1 MGGFG
6 FSRTTVLSVVGL
18 GLLGLVPPI
27 LQWAGQPFYLD
38 VATRLVILAIA
49 AVSLNLILGYGGMI
63 SFGHAAY
70 VGLGAYSVGI
80 PAHHWLYGGLED
92 WGLATVSGLVQIPLA
107 VGVSALFALV
117 TGAICLRTKGV
128 YFIMITMAFAQMAFY
143 AFVSISEY
151 GGDDGLVIDTRSELP
166 LVNLDDPL
174 QLFWLA
180 WGSLVVAVLLV
191 RMIANS
197 RFGMV
202 LQGAKGNDERVVMLG
217 FNTYLYRLTAYVIS
231 GAMAGYAGALM
242 ANFTTFISPDT
253 MSWANSGELMFM
265 VILGGTATTA
275 GPVFGATAFVLLE
288 EFLGSLT
295 IYWHLPFGLLL
306 IGMVLWGRGGIVGL
320 FGGRKK

>member
-6 FSRTTVLSVVGL
+6 FSRTTVLSVVVL

-27 LQWAGQPFYLD
+27 LLWAGQPFYLD

-70 VGLGAYSVGI
+70 VGLGAYAVGI
-80 PAHHWLYGGLED
+80 PAHYWLYGGLED

-265 VILGGTATTA
+265 VILGGTATTT
-275 GPVFGATAFVLLE
+275 GPVLGATAFVLLE

-306 IGMVLWGRGGIVGL
+306 IAMVLWGRGGIVGL